1 LKSLAI
7 LSPVFN
13 EVESI
18 CPFLEDL
25 AKVKEILDES
35 YNVKIFL
42 INDGS
47 SDGTFALDFSKYNK
61 LGVRIIELEKNFGH
75 QAALLCGIAI
85 AKDSDF
91 IIVLDSDLQDPP
103 EYILGMVELLN
114 DGTEIVMTQRT
125 DRYDSVLKKVFAF
138 LYYRY
143 LKYFFQNSILLD
155 SGDFWGISRSVAESI
170 VAHKFRQHI
179 YLRGLLPRL
188 SSNRKIVKI
197 TRKQRK
203 LGYSKYGVKAMLQ
216 LGFSGIIN
224 SSSNI
229 ILIYLKFLL
238 SIIVLNLALVAGVSV
253 FAYVFSVEILNFLKV
268 VSILSGS
275 LLSLFGFIALI
286 SFRTINSKLEFG
298 RVREVRFLS

>member
-18 CPFLEDL
+18 SPFLEEL
-25 AKVKEILDES
+25 AKIKEILDKS
-35 YNVKIFL
+35 FIVKIFL

-47 SDGTFALDFSKYNK
+47 SDGTFGIDFSKYKK
-61 LGVRIIELEKNFGH
+61 LGVRVVELEKNFGH
-75 QAALLCGIAI
+75 QAALLCGIAV

-103 EYILGMVELLN
+103 EYILDMVELLN
-114 DGTEIVMTQRT
+114 LGTEIVMTQRT
-125 DRYDSVLKKVFAF
+125 DRYDSGVKKIFAF

-143 LKYFFQNSILLD
+143 LKYFFQSNILLD
-155 SGDFWGISRSVAESI
+155 SGDFWGINRSVAESI
-170 VAHKFRQHI
+170 VAFKFRQHI

-188 SSNRKIVKI
+188 SSSREIVKI

-203 LGYSKYGVKAMLQ
+203 LGYSKYGIKSMLQ

-229 ILIYLKFLL
+229 LIIYLKFLI
-238 SIIVLNLALVAGVSV
+238 SIVVLNLSLVAGAA
-253 FAYVFSVEILNFLKV
+253 FLAYSFGVEFLIFLK
-268 VSILSGS
+268 SALILSG
-275 LLSLFGFIALI
+275 LLVFLFGIIALI
-286 SFRTINSKLEFG
+286 SFRIFNTKLEFG
-298 RVREVRFLS
+298 RVQEVRFLS